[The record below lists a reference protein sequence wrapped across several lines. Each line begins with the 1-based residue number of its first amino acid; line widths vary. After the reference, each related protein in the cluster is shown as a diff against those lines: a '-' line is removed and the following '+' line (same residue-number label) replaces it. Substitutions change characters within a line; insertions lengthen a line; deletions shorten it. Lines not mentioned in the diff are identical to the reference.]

1 VTGTSVVDRTCTFSP
16 QGQPR
21 D

>member
-1 VTGTSVVDRTCTFSP
+1 VTGTSIVDGTYTFSP